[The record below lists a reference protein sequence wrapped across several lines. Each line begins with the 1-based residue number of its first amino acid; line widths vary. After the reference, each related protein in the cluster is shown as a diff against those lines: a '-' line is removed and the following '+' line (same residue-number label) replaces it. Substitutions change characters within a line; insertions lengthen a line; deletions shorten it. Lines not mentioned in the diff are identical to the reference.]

1 LRINLMLLWFALA
14 IQLGRGMRRLTSIS
28 IHRIIWGPS
37 MKIGSDRISLLCLVA
52 AFTLCAAVPLV
63 QAQTNPTLDRH
74 ARKMEKKLSK
84 YRIGSY
90 VQVERRDSSE
100 TIGALGE
107 MSGSTFQL
115 VNADTNRTETLA
127 YDDITQVR
135 AGKEYIGE
143 GSEHSHRRLL
153 VPIVVGAAAAAAAV
167 VTVEALR

>member
-1 LRINLMLLWFALA
+1 
-14 IQLGRGMRRLTSIS
+14 
-28 IHRIIWGPS
+28 
-37 MKIGSDRISLLCLVA
+37 MKIGLDRTSLAYLLA
-52 AFTLCAAVPLV
+52 AFTLCAGIPLAH
-63 QAQTNPTLDRH
+63 AQTNPSLDRH

-84 YRIGSY
+84 FRIGSY

-107 MSGSTFQL
+107 LSGSTFQL
-115 VNADTNRTETLA
+115 VNADTNRAETLA

-153 VPIVVGAAAAAAAV
+153 VPIVVGAAAVAAATI
-167 VTVEALR
+167 TVEALR